1 MLNKCCDSA
10 RNDGEVLSIKT
21 QCNLGNAEKYFQEHL
36 QHGDYYSQDNRVLGQ
51 WVGSGAQR
59 LGLSG
64 TVKQGDFLKLC
75 HNENPKSG
83 GLLTQRLKTTRQE
96 IGDDGQ
102 VRNVANRRIFY
113 DFTFSPPKSVSIQA
127 LVARDSRILE
137 SHNRAVRMAVVEL
150 EKFAGTRFHKGKN
163 TFERQTGNVVC
174 ALFRHDT
181 SRSLDPHLHTHCI
194 IFNATNDPVENCWKA
209 LSNYEMLQARKFAEN
224 VYYHELS
231 RDLRTFGYG
240 IQSNPRGDFQI
251 EGVSKELCDR
261 FSKRH
266 SQIDAKIQELL
277 DEKPE
282 LAGGNLKDL
291 REWVAQTERER
302 KVTGI
307 KPEALSEL
315 WDSQIAPDEKRSLL
329 DLAKKP
335 ALQVQKDSPHLA
347 LNALRW
353 AEDHLF
359 DRCSVVHEHEL
370 WSAALEH
377 ARGSGLMIED
387 IKAASQ
393 RRDYLRSDG
402 SSGKVTTRETLGREW
417 EIVCL
422 ARDGRGKHAAFNPDW
437 QTSRE
442 LKTDQRKAAEKILRS
457 RDFVTLFSGGAGTGK
472 SHTLRE
478 IGNGLSAAGFSV
490 RVLAPQRQQAL
501 DLRKSFDQTQ
511 TVTEFLTRRT
521 MIRGCIVVVDE
532 AGQIG
537 GRQMHDL
544 LKFVKENDGRV
555 ILSGDTRQHGAVE
568 ATDALRAIEK
578 YAGLQPARLV
588 QIRRQNPNLAE
599 NETERKQIKEYRDAV
614 AEAQRGQNAQSFDRL
629 NRLGVIAQCWSASEQ
644 RERLALEYLA
654 LTAKGM
660 STVVVSQTWGEI
672 HQVNERIR
680 DGLRESGVI
689 GKQDVTVTAYEKV
702 DLTNAQKRDLRFYEP
717 DSVLVFNRN
726 VGGFTKGQSAKLLRI
741 EPNHL
746 LVEGAERLGRIS
758 FEHLDRF
765 TICSPKQL
773 ALAEGDRLQLKANS
787 ESEDGKELVN
797 GELVTVQRVD
807 ERGRIRLKDGRKLPQ
822 NYREF
827 VRGYAVTS
835 YGSQGKTVEHVLF
848 SDSAVKAAT
857 NNQQWLVTI
866 SRGTRGVMIFTQDKE
881 QLRENVSRLGDREL
895 AIELAQPPATRLIGT
910 SQVIRR
916 YVENLIQSCRN
927 TVKQE
932 TEGTICKPKLNLKDA
947 QAPRHGVR
955 I

>member
-1 MLNKCCDSA
+1 MLS
-10 RNDGEVLSIKT
+10 VKT

-51 WVGSGAQR
+51 WVGADAQR

-64 TVKQGDFLKLC
+64 TVRQDDFLMLC
-75 HNENPKSG
+75 HNENPKTG

-96 IGDDGQ
+96 IGNDGQ
-102 VRNVANRRIFY
+102 AHRVANRRIFY

-127 LVARDSRILE
+127 LVANDERILV
-137 SHNRAVRMAVVEL
+137 SHDRAVRVAVGEL
-150 EKFAGTRFHKGKN
+150 ERFAGTRFHKGKR
-163 TFERQTGNVVC
+163 TFERHTGSVVC

-181 SRSLDPHLHTHCI
+181 SRALDPHLHTHCI
-194 IFNATNDPVENCWKA
+194 MFNATRDPVEYRWKA

-224 VYYHELS
+224 VYYHELA
-231 RDLRTFGYG
+231 RDLQTFGYG

-251 EGVSKELCDR
+251 EGVPTELCDL

-266 SQIDAKIQELL
+266 GQIDAKIQKLL
-277 DEKPE
+277 NEKPE
-282 LAGGNLKDL
+282 LAGSNLKDL
-291 REWVAQTERER
+291 REWIAQTERER

-307 KPEALSEL
+307 KPEALRQL
-315 WDSQIAPDEKRSLL
+315 WDGQLAPGEKRRLL
-329 DLAKKP
+329 ELTKTPAP
-335 ALQVQKDSPHLA
+335 QVQRENAHSAVNALQ
-347 LNALRW
+347 W

-359 DRCSVVHEHEL
+359 DRRSVVHEHEL

-377 ARGSGLMIED
+377 ARGSGLTLEHV
-387 IKAASQ
+387 KAASQ
-393 RRDYLRSDG
+393 KRDYLRSDG
-402 SSGKVTTRETLGREW
+402 RSGKVTTREVLGREW

-422 ARDGRGKHAAFNPDW
+422 AHDGRGKHAAFNPNCHISP
-437 QTSRE
+437 Q
-442 LKTDQRKAAEKILRS
+442 LKADQRQAAEKILQS

-478 IGNGLSAAGFSV
+478 IGKGLNAAGFRIQV
-490 RVLAPQRQQAL
+490 VAPQRQQAL
-501 DLRKSFDQTQ
+501 DLRKSFEQTQ
-511 TVTEFLTRRT
+511 TVTEFLTKRA
-521 MIRGCIVVVDE
+521 MIRGGVVLVDE

-578 YAGLQPARLV
+578 YAGLQPARLL

-599 NETERKQIKEYRDAV
+599 SEDERKRIKEYREAV
-614 AEAQRGQNAQSFDRL
+614 AEAQRGQHAQSFDRL
-629 NRLGVIAQCWSASEQ
+629 NRLGVIAQCWSATEQ
-644 RERLALEYLA
+644 RERLASEYLA
-654 LTAKGM
+654 LTASGR
-660 STVVVSQTWGEI
+660 STVVVSQTWAEI

-689 GKQDVTVTAYEKV
+689 GEQDFTVTAYEKV

-717 DSVLVFNRN
+717 ESVLKFNRK
-726 VGGFTKGQSAKLLRI
+726 VGGFSKGDSAKLLKITPTHLVI
-741 EPNHL
+741 ES
-746 LVEGAERLGRIS
+746 AERVGRIA
-758 FEHLDRF
+758 FQQLDRF
-765 TICSPKQL
+765 SVCRPKQL
-773 ALAEGDRLQLKANS
+773 PLAEGDRLQLKANGKS
-787 ESEDGKELVN
+787 DDGKELVN
-797 GELVTVQRVD
+797 GELVTVQRGD
-807 ERGRIRLKDGRKLPQ
+807 ERGCIRLSDGRTLPT

-866 SRGTRGVMIFTQDKE
+866 SRGTRGVKIFTQDKE

-895 AIELAQPPATRLIGT
+895 AIELGDGPLAPANVSEKRSEGIHSAIL
-910 SQVIRR
+910 R
-916 YVENLIQSCRN
+916 YVERFIAGRRQPPIESKIGGRSWRNQSIHQGNQTRA
-927 TVKQE
+927 
-932 TEGTICKPKLNLKDA
+932 ISRA
-947 QAPRHGVR
+947 